1 MANGYATKR
10 QLWALFCITKVKTQ
24 NMLLGF
30 EQATDLIRRAN
41 NKEDIT
47 QELIDLGGE
56 ATQKTGA
63 INNLQALFDS
73 ADEAGKAAVESL
85 EVKPM
90 IVTAHENPLDDNSP
104 VTENYFVSGG
114 PCGFASVVVRPGNCA
129 FANFLKK
136 NYGAYKHYYGGT
148 NFPIRAYGQSL
159 QMKEAYA
166 SAFAGVVNKSGI
178 KASVDSR
185 LD

>member
-73 ADEAGKAAVESL
+73 ADEAGKKAAESV

-90 IVTAHENPLDDNSP
+90 VVVGRANPLDDSSP
-104 VTENYFVSGG
+104 VTEKYFVPSGV
-114 PCGFASVVVRPGNCA
+114 CGFASIVVRPGNCA

-148 NFPIRAYGQSL
+148 NFPVRAYGQSL

-166 SAFAGVVNKSGI
+166 YAFAKVVNEAGI

>member
-30 EQATDLIRRAN
+30 EQAADLIRRAN

-47 QELIDLGGE
+47 QELINLGGE

-73 ADEAGKAAVESL
+73 ADEAGKTAVESL
-85 EVKPM
+85 KVTPM
-90 IVTAHENPLDDNSP
+90 VVIERENPLDPNSQIK
-104 VTENYFVSGG
+104 NQYFVEDGC
-114 PCGFASVVVRPGNCA
+114 CGFASVIVRPGNCA

-136 NYGAYKHYYGGT
+136 NYRAYKHYYGGV

-166 SAFAGVVNKSGI
+166 KAFAKVVNEAGI